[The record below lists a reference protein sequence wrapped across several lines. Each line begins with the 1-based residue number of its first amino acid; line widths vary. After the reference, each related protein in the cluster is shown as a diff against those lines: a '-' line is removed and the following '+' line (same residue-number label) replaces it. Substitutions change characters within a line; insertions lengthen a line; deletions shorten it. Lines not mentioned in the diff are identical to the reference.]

1 MTRRLVADASAIV
14 ALLTDSGPVG
24 QWATEMMSD
33 ADLYAPAVMPF
44 ECTDI
49 FRRHEL
55 AGVISADQAAQAH
68 TDLVDMPVDLWP
80 YETVATRV
88 WDLRANLS
96 SYDAA
101 YVAVA
106 EVTNASL
113 LTLDGRIAK
122 APRIR
127 CSVKTP

>member
-1 MTRRLVADASAIV
+1 
-14 ALLTDSGPVG
+14 
-24 QWATEMMSD
+24 MSD

-44 ECTDI
+44 ECADI

-113 LTLDGRIAK
+113 LTLDERIAR

-127 CSVKTP
+127 CSVETP

>member
-1 MTRRLVADASAIV
+1 LTRRLVADASAIV

-44 ECTDI
+44 ECADI

-113 LTLDGRIAK
+113 LTLDGRIAR

-127 CSVKTP
+127 CSVETP

>member
-106 EVTNASL
+106 EVTNARDL
-113 LTLDGRIAK
+113 LML
-122 APRIR
+122 
-127 CSVKTP
+127 